1 MKKSIY
7 FIPLIV
13 IIVILIIILTT
24 RLLKQDVNYVYQ
36 TIKEEY
42 SSQEIGAIYVF
53 KDGKL
58 HKQSKDAINIKFR
71 KTKIKDGYIQ
81 VFKNKQIIFE
91 FSNSKTIYSK
101 NYNSEN
107 IINTKKTQNKKIIIP
122 TLEINN
128 NIFSCG
134 NNFFDERDGNYYETK
149 LFDDKCWM
157 INDLKHQ
164 LCSENECVKTTKGTI
179 LYSSSTKELC
189 PQDWQL
195 PSKNDWNQL
204 IDFVGS
210 NPGLKLKK
218 KSPVWNGQDIYNF
231 GASPSGIQNSSG
243 KIISLGSRAFYLTSD
258 IENNENI
265 TVNFDFSNDVS
276 IKTAKKDYKLSVRCI
291 YEK

>member
-7 FIPLIV
+7 FIPLIL
-13 IIVILIIILTT
+13 ILVILIIFLAN
-24 RLLKQDVNYVYQ
+24 RSLKQDVNYVYKTVKAQ
-36 TIKEEY
+36 Y
-42 SSQEIGAIYVF
+42 NSQEIGAIYVF

-58 HKQSKDAINIKFR
+58 LKKSNDAIDIKFR

-81 VFKNKQIIFE
+81 VFKNKQIVFE
-91 FSNSKTIYSK
+91 FRDSKNIYNK

-107 IINTKKTQNKKIIIP
+107 IINTQNTKNKKIIIP
-122 TLEINN
+122 SLEINN
-128 NIFSCG
+128 NGFSCG
-134 NNFFDERDGNYYETK
+134 DSFFDERDGSYYETK
-149 LFDDKCWM
+149 LFNDNCWM
-157 INDLKHQ
+157 ISDLKHQ
-164 LCSENECVKTTKGTI
+164 LCSEDECVKTTKGTI
-179 LYSSSTKELC
+179 LYSSAAKELC
-189 PQDWQL
+189 PQDWRL

-204 IDFVGS
+204 IEFVGS

-231 GASPSGIQNSSG
+231 GASPSGVQNSSG
-243 KIISLGSRAFYLTSD
+243 KIISLGSRAFYLSSD

-276 IKTAKKDYKLSVRCI
+276 FKTAIKNSKFSVRCV